1 MPERV
6 APNRTGLPR
15 IEAILL
21 DGSHHTLTPHVLDVM
36 LDNDRVLKF
45 KRATGWVTVGIDPVR
60 VNCTKDVFHSYYGQ
74 ERRRTASAMARQPY
88 L

>member
-6 APNRTGLPR
+6 APNRAGLPL
-15 IEAILL
+15 IEAVLS

-36 LDNDRVLKF
+36 LDNGRVMKF
-45 KRATGWVTVGIDPVR
+45 KRATGWVTVGIDPIR
-60 VNCTKDVFHSYYGQ
+60 VNRIKDVVHSYYGH
-74 ERRRTASAMARQPY
+74 ERRRTASATACQSY